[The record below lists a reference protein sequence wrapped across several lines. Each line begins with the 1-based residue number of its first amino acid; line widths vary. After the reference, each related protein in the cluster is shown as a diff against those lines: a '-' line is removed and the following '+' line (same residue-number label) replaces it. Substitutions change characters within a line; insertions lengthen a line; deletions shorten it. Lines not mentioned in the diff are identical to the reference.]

1 MIKTRK
7 NYSAKQL
14 MLINE
19 MAQTMRRLFAAYAAE
34 KEADAQTGDKWASLA
49 RKRWETCK
57 SIQSEAYCIAEIAK
71 KYRLKFSQYTHIT
84 GIHAW
89 CLDLDIKDVDTGF
102 PGRAWYL
109 PTYLDDVLRSFDIE
123 CKKEKPDWNNLD
135 SPFHKAVR
143 NIEANGIFIGFDVRR
158 QGKEKIWIADTLVPE
173 GVMRGL
179 TERTR
184 G

>member
-1 MIKTRK
+1 
-7 NYSAKQL
+7 

-19 MAQTMRRLFAAYAAE
+19 MANTMHRLFAANAAE
-34 KEADAQTGDKWASLA
+34 HEADAQTGEKWQSLA
-49 RKRWETCK
+49 RVRRETV
-57 SIQSEAYCIAEIAK
+57 SSLQNEAYYIAEIAK

-84 GIHAW
+84 GVHAW

-109 PTYLDDVLRSFDIE
+109 PTYLNDVLWYFNEE
-123 CKKEKPDWNNLD
+123 CKKEKPDWRNLD

-143 NIEANGIFIGFDVRR
+143 NIEANGIFIGFDVSR
-158 QGKEKIWIADTLVPE
+158 QGKEKIWIADTLVSE
-173 GVMRGL
+173 GVMKGL

-184 G
+184 E